1 MSKGGNMPGPDPSP
15 RTWSAHS
22 STCARQTLVL
32 LAAIVAGSLLAPTRS
47 CVADDRPKSST
58 SRVVRDAAI
67 QALPFD
73 RLTAEARAKI
83 ENVISHV
90 SIYRHVPT
98 EMIPCDPDMF
108 LFLSRH
114 PEVVVGIWDLMGITQ
129 IQLER
134 TGAFTFSAA
143 DQSGITADVELLYG
157 THDTQIMYADG
168 VYDGPLFRN
177 PVQGVCL
184 LVLRSKYYRDALGQT
199 HVKSALDVFLR
210 VNHAGAELLTR
221 TLHPLVGRATDYN
234 MLETTR
240 FFGKISQAAESNGP
254 GIQRMAT
261 RLTQIEPIVQQQFA
275 RVAGDISDRA
285 SQRRALVLNV
295 EELAESSR
303 TAIQTSASPPASIY
317 QAGGRQPRRKFVVMR
332 R

>member
-1 MSKGGNMPGPDPSP
+1 
-15 RTWSAHS
+15 
-22 STCARQTLVL
+22 
-32 LAAIVAGSLLAPTRS
+32 
-47 CVADDRPKSST
+47 
-58 SRVVRDAAI
+58 
-67 QALPFD
+67 
-73 RLTAEARAKI
+73 
-83 ENVISHV
+83 
-90 SIYRHVPT
+90 
-98 EMIPCDPDMF
+98 
-108 LFLSRH
+108 
-114 PEVVVGIWDLMGITQ
+114 
-129 IQLER
+129 
-134 TGAFTFSAA
+134 
-143 DQSGITADVELLYG
+143 
-157 THDTQIMYADG
+157 
-168 VYDGPLFRN
+168 
-177 PVQGVCL
+177 
-184 LVLRSKYYRDALGQT
+184 
-199 HVKSALDVFLR
+199 
-210 VNHAGAELLTR
+210 
-221 TLHPLVGRATDYN
+221 DYN